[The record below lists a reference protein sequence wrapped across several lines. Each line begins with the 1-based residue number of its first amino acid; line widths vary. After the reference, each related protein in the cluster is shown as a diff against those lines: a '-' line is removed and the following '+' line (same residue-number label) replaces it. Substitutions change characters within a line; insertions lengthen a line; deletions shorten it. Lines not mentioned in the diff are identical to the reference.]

1 VSRISPISFSA
12 SRRRPFA
19 SLDRR
24 HLRLVATPAAP
35 HGAIHWPADTDKIG
49 RESTVPI
56 SPTVRAALIRT
67 LEGRGIAAGYL
78 FPSPIDPARA
88 VNKDLVRQWLRQAE
102 RLAELEPQQGSAWH
116 AYRRGWATARKHL
129 PLPDIAVA
137 GGWKGTEALQR
148 CYLHADDETMLA
160 VVMSGTQLREVRTA

>member
-1 VSRISPISFSA
+1 LRARRSCGGARPLLRRGDEPPAGESLLISRA
-12 SRRRPFA
+12 
-19 SLDRR
+19 
-24 HLRLVATPAAP
+24 VP
-35 HGAIHWPADTDKIG
+35 HGAIRWPADTDKMG

-56 SPTVRAALIRT
+56 SPVVRAALIRT
-67 LEGRGIAAGYL
+67 LEDRGIAGGYL
-78 FPSPIDPARA
+78 FPSPIDPARP

-102 RLAELEPQQGSAWH
+102 LLADLEPQQGSAWH

-129 PLPDIAVA
+129 PLPDIAAA

-160 VVMSGTQLREVRTA
+160 VVMGGAVLREVKNA